1 MEYEVIDTV
10 TGFSIEPGDMIRL
23 SDGMELYVTDIE
35 SVDGGYN
42 VISKDGWDDEIITF
56 IDEDEYVELLG

>member
-23 SDGMELYVTDIE
+23 NDGMELYVTDIE

-42 VISKDGWDDEIITF
+42 VISKDGWDDEVITF

>member
-42 VISKDGWDDEIITF
+42 VISKDGWDDEVITF